1 MVRTL
6 TSPCLLAIFHPWWSK
21 FCEPEAQGPFH
32 QKSGFLLKCVDM
44 IHFTVIFNVTVQM
57 NGCMKEFLP
66 QIVWLR
72 IDKQITIYI
81 QFDHKKLCQICK
93 YMGNLPLE
101 HSSSKWTL
109 WWASISRSLPSI
121 SSVLSMGVST
131 SNSTVWPSRMT
142 TSSPSTG
149 IEPPPQVHG
158 DDHTSM

>member
-1 MVRTL
+1 MAQTLFQPVHKIAIVKNEWMFDFVYILMVRTL
-6 TSPCLLAIFHPWWSK
+6 ISPCLLAIFHPWWSK

-93 YMGNLPLE
+93 YMGNLPLNKALIF
-101 HSSSKWTL
+101 HVNLKMSY
-109 WWASISRSLPSI
+109 
-121 SSVLSMGVST
+121 SVVS
-131 SNSTVWPSRMT
+131 VGPYH
-142 TSSPSTG
+142 
-149 IEPPPQVHG
+149 Q
-158 DDHTSM
+158 